1 MAEDEKKPVTITI
14 KVTIPNKESIVAAI
28 KQLFPLL
35 EVTVEEEKKP
45 VKTPSTEVIT
55 PNENMTGY
63 ETPVAPPGTVFETP
77 TKKPGEA
84 P

>member
-1 MAEDEKKPVTITI
+1 LSEDEKKPVTITI

-45 VKTPSTEVIT
+45 E
-55 PNENMTGY
+55 E
-63 ETPVAPPGTVFETP
+63 APPV
-77 TKKPGEA
+77 K
-84 P
+84 

>member
-1 MAEDEKKPVTITI
+1 LSEDEKKPVTITI

-45 VKTPSTEVIT
+45 E
-55 PNENMTGY
+55 
-63 ETPVAPPGTVFETP
+63 
-77 TKKPGEA
+77 EA
-84 P
+84 PLVKPEG